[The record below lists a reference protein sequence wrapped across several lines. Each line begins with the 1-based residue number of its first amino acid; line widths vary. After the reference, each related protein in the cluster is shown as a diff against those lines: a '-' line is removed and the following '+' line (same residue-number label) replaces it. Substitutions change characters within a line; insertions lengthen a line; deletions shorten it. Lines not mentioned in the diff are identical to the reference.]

1 MHDYEPP
8 GICAPHGPGADWA
21 RLTALEPALV
31 GLEDDLRSATMR
43 NHFDCIDQLWH
54 HGGFKRRMERLVGW
68 QAAHPA
74 LSTGDAYD
82 AVYRHLWSILESYE
96 RRTSRRAGC

>member
-1 MHDYEPP
+1 MYEYEPGGSP
-8 GICAPHGPGADWA
+8 TPCWKSLA
-21 RLTALEPALV
+21 ALEPALL
-31 GLEDDLRSATMR
+31 GLEDDLRSAVTR

-54 HGGFKRRMERLVGW
+54 RGGFKRRMERLVGW

-96 RRTSRRAGC
+96 RPASRAGM